1 MLTTHICAGLLHP
14 RSILFSGLV
23 IDDCF
28 SNACKELHLDVKQ
41 TEGSKS
47 KGAEMQDSYGTNS
60 VWAVYEVYL

>member
-23 IDDCF
+23 IDDFF

-47 KGAEMQDSYGTNS
+47 KGAEMQDS
-60 VWAVYEVYL
+60 